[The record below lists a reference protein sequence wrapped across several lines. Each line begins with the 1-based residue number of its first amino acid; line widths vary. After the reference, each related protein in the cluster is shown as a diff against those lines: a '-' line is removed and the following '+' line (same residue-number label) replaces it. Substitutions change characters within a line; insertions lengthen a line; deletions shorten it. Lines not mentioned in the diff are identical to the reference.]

1 MEPRAPAGTGGA
13 AGRDLDRSLV
23 LGALL
28 WLGFCGVAVAL
39 RGVRWEETWE
49 HAILI
54 TRLVP
59 YDDGHPHFR
68 FIRNLPSL
76 QAYFSAAIA
85 WVAPSPLLIN
95 GLRNLAQLAFATL
108 PLFALG
114 TWLSGRAWVGHAAA
128 ALALL
133 GVHLEFASY
142 YPMFAWPYFF
152 SVGQIGLGWALAT
165 LALLVFGHWRA
176 GWCAL
181 GVLGAVH
188 LGQVP
193 PLLALGGLQ
202 LGWAWR
208 EGERDRVADALRWGV
223 AGAAVSASFYLVHRL
238 FWIPAPTAGPFF
250 AEGDARA
257 IWAAYSL
264 LFDLHRLGP
273 PAYNPFGHSNLALI
287 GGLLLAAA
295 AARALRSRPWTWL
308 CAYVAIVA
316 LLVWSVRALHLALG
330 SDIPQLLIG
339 WMPYRLPNH
348 VATLLVPMTLAI
360 LADRAGSERDGE
372 GVPWPPLLALLAGLV
387 LVGGAFDPEA
397 RWQRHV
403 GGALALALALMG
415 AAAVR
420 LARSLEGERAFRRVW
435 LGCAAAALAGL
446 ALYAP
451 WLAAAAAL
459 GAGAGLTLRG
469 SVAPRWAM
477 LATAALVAALL
488 GREVELREHL
498 PVTPFQRKL
507 VEYLAERGEPDA
519 MLVTPIWTIEWLART
534 RHPVM
539 ADQQTA
545 IFMAYLPELAPSLR
559 KLHLDIFG
567 LAIDAPHDFTLP
579 EWPRRTTA
587 EWQRLGREYGFHYV
601 VSPSVYPLRLERV
614 LRSRD
619 WSLYRVPGVDGAAR
633 PG

>member
-1 MEPRAPAGTGGA
+1 
-13 AGRDLDRSLV
+13 
-23 LGALL
+23 
-28 WLGFCGVAVAL
+28 
-39 RGVRWEETWE
+39 
-49 HAILI
+49 
-54 TRLVP
+54 
-59 YDDGHPHFR
+59 
-68 FIRNLPSL
+68 
-76 QAYFSAAIA
+76 
-85 WVAPSPLLIN
+85 
-95 GLRNLAQLAFATL
+95 
-108 PLFALG
+108 
-114 TWLSGRAWVGHAAA
+114 
-128 ALALL
+128 
-133 GVHLEFASY
+133 
-142 YPMFAWPYFF
+142 
-152 SVGQIGLGWALAT
+152 
-165 LALLVFGHWRA
+165 
-176 GWCAL
+176 
-181 GVLGAVH
+181 
-188 LGQVP
+188 
-193 PLLALGGLQ
+193 
-202 LGWAWR
+202 
-208 EGERDRVADALRWGV
+208 
-223 AGAAVSASFYLVHRL
+223 
-238 FWIPAPTAGPFF
+238 
-250 AEGDARA
+250 
-257 IWAAYSL
+257 
-264 LFDLHRLGP
+264 
-273 PAYNPFGHSNLALI
+273 
-287 GGLLLAAA
+287 
-295 AARALRSRPWTWL
+295 
-308 CAYVAIVA
+308 
-316 LLVWSVRALHLALG
+316 
-330 SDIPQLLIG
+330 
-339 WMPYRLPNH
+339 
-348 VATLLVPMTLAI
+348 
-360 LADRAGSERDGE
+360 
-372 GVPWPPLLALLAGLV
+372 
-387 LVGGAFDPEA
+387 
-397 RWQRHV
+397 V
-403 GGALALALALMG
+403 GGALALTLALMG
-415 AAAVR
+415 AAAAR
-420 LARSLEGERAFRRVW
+420 LARSLEGERAFRRAW

-459 GAGAGLTLRG
+459 GAGVGLTLRG